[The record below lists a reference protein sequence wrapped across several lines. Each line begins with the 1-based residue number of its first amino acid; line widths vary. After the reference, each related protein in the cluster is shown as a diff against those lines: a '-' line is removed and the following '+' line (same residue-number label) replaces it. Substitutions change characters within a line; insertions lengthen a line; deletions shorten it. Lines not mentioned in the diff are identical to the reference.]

1 MIVETVQIT
10 SVWVGAIAAV
20 LTPLVYGLGNRWWS
34 NYWGRTLM
42 FKDVMIAL
50 AYARSVI
57 NLVTSRFLSNA
68 SWSTVAISF
77 AIATALTANLV
88 VMTVVTWRAR
98 RTEKSSI

>member
-68 SWSTVAISF
+68 SWSTVAI
-77 AIATALTANLV
+77 ATALTANLV